1 MTEIAEPIVTTT
13 FGKIEG
19 LEQDGLYVF
28 KGIPFAAPPVG
39 DRRWLPPAPPEAWDG
54 VREAK
59 EFGNIAPQNPS
70 PLELLPS
77 AEPEPQA
84 EDCLY
89 LNVWS
94 PGLDDARR
102 PTMVWVHGGAFV
114 MGSGSSPLY
123 EGSVLSKRGDA
134 VIVTIN
140 YRLGPFGFLNLNEVT
155 GGRIPASGNEGLLD
169 IIAALEWV
177 RDNINKFGGDP
188 DNVTLFGESA
198 GAMAIGALLAMPK
211 ARGLFHKAVLQSG
224 SNTVHPYDRSVKVA
238 ERFLEVLGVSGDDAN
253 ALRSLPVEK
262 WLEATATVTQAPGPE
277 IGVMPMQPVVDGKLL
292 YTLPLDAAA
301 DDLAEGIP
309 IMIGSNLEEWKL
321 ISGAD
326 PDMANLNEE
335 RFLELCGVSTSA
347 WDIPGVVSRYS
358 TIREKYGQ
366 EVTPK
371 ELYMAIQTD
380 RIYRMPAIRFCEH
393 WDRRGLPAYVY
404 TFDWESPILN
414 GILGACHALELGFVF
429 GTYGL
434 AENFFGSGSKAAAL
448 AVNMQDAWLA
458 FARTGDPSCD
468 SLGAWPVYGDRR
480 ETMILGKK
488 CAIEEAPYEELR
500 IAWDSVPNA
509 ALGSL

>member
-1 MTEIAEPIVTTT
+1 MTEITEPIVTTT
-13 FGKIEG
+13 AGKIEG

-39 DRRWLPPAPPEAWDG
+39 DQRWLAPAPPEAWDD
-54 VREAK
+54 VRPVK
-59 EFGNIAPQNPS
+59 TFGNIAPQNPS

-77 AEPEPQA
+77 AEAQA
-84 EDCLY
+84 QSEDCLY
-89 LNVWS
+89 LNVWT
-94 PGLDDARR
+94 PGLNDARR
-102 PTMVWVHGGAFV
+102 PAMVWVHGGAFV

-123 EGSVLSKRGDA
+123 EGSALSKRGDA

-140 YRLGPFGFLNLNEVT
+140 YRLGPFGFLNLSEVT

-177 RDNINKFGGDP
+177 RDNIEKFGGNP
-188 DNVTLFGESA
+188 ENVTLFGQSA

-238 ERFLEVLGVSGDDAN
+238 ERFLEALGVTGDDVDT
-253 ALRSLPVEK
+253 LCSLPVEK
-262 WLEATATVTQAPGPE
+262 WLAATATVTQTPGPE

-292 YTLPLDAAA
+292 YELPLDAAA

-309 IMIGSNLEEWKL
+309 MMIGSNLEEWKL

-326 PDMANLNEE
+326 PVVANLDEE
-335 RFLELCGVSTSA
+335 RLLKLCGVSTSV
-347 WDIPGVVSRYS
+347 WDIPGLVSRYR

-380 RIYRMPAIRFCEH
+380 RIYRMPAIRFCGH
-393 WDRRGLPAYVY
+393 WGRRGLPAYIY

-414 GILGACHALELGFVF
+414 GLLGACHALELGFVF

-434 AENFFGSGSKAAAL
+434 AENFFGSGPEAAAL
-448 AVNMQDAWLA
+448 AANMQDAWLA
-458 FARTGDPSCD
+458 FARTGDPNCGG
-468 SLGAWPVYGDRR
+468 LGGWPVYGDRR

-500 IAWDSVPNA
+500 SAWDSVPNA
-509 ALGSL
+509 VLGFL